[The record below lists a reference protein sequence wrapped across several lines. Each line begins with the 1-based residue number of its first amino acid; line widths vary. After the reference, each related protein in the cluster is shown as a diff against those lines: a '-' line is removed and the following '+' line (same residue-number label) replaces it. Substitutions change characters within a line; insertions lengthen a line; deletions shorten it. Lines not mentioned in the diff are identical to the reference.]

1 MLPVAK
7 IDLQFMAF
15 WDVSLY
21 TLVKNMTFGG
31 KKILIYCFVTTHF
44 CQQMKM
50 PSVEAVHMSTSFFFV
65 LFLFILLF
73 LAHTIPCLHQ
83 AASAASVHC

>member
-31 KKILIYCFVTTHF
+31 EKN
-44 CQQMKM
+44 
-50 PSVEAVHMSTSFFFV
+50 PN
-65 LFLFILLF
+65 LLF
-73 LAHTIPCLHQ
+73 CDNSFL
-83 AASAASVHC
+83 SADENAFG